1 MVIWCLLQHLGSTWL
16 LVNASKLPWYC
27 DLPLCVI
34 LYKCITSRQKVSD
47 IPEDSADLPDQQ
59 KVSGI
64 PEGSVDFP
72 DDHFSPVD
80 SPIVIES
87 PPLN

>member
-1 MVIWCLLQHLGSTWL
+1 M
-16 LVNASKLPWYC
+16 
-27 DLPLCVI
+27 
-34 LYKCITSRQKVSD
+34 SD